1 MACVTFGT
9 VGLGRVEVEMG
20 IDKSQVTGQVE
31 VCLGEM
37 GWGEMVWDWYGME
50 LGGDGVVWGWD
61 GSGWGEGGVEQVGV
75 EECWI
80 GLGMG

>member
-1 MACVTFGT
+1 M
-9 VGLGRVEVEMG
+9 
-20 IDKSQVTGQVE
+20 
-31 VCLGEM
+31 GEM

-61 GSGWGEGGVEQVGV
+61 GPEWGEGGVEQVGV